1 MTTYIT
7 IPAKARN
14 FTFSA
19 KARDHSTTARL
30 FVNTVDRVTS
40 QGATRV
46 TSQGAIRVIN
56 RESTIYAFSINAK
69 KIRFSFGAKNRDFV
83 INAKK
88 RNFRVRAKKVNQ

>member
-7 IPAKARN
+7 IPAKARK
-14 FTFSA
+14 FIVSA
-19 KARDHSTTARL
+19 KARDHSTTARI

-56 RESTIYAFSINAK
+56 REATIYAFTINA
-69 KIRFSFGAKNRDFV
+69 R
-83 INAKK
+83 K
-88 RNFRVRAKKVNQ
+88 RNFRIRAKKVNQ